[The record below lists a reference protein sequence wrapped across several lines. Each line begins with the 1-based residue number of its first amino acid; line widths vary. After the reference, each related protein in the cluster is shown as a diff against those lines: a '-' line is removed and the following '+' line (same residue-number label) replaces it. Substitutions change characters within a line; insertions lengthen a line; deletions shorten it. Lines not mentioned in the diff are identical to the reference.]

1 MLPLSPII
9 FHTTDSMLDRPSCV
23 TVAGNNK
30 KERREKKRGARD
42 EKKEHISMIET
53 TLRFEI
59 SSTCFTRP
67 RVRSIEKS
75 YRLTGSALIQMEEEG
90 KSVFIV
96 NEIDLFDWSFS
107 LHLQNGPKSLL
118 ITWRIE
124 TIIGRVFFI
133 PSISIRIH
141 YLRRGI
147 KCQTSVILSGRCRDN
162 LFVAEFRDDNRY

>member
-42 EKKEHISMIET
+42 EKKRAHLDDRNHFAFRNQFNFERV
-53 TLRFEI
+53 LRAW
-59 SSTCFTRP
+59 P

-96 NEIDLFDWSFS
+96 NAVNEIDLFD
-107 LHLQNGPKSLL
+107 
-118 ITWRIE
+118 
-124 TIIGRVFFI
+124 
-133 PSISIRIH
+133 
-141 YLRRGI
+141 
-147 KCQTSVILSGRCRDN
+147 
-162 LFVAEFRDDNRY
+162 

>member
-1 MLPLSPII
+1 
-9 FHTTDSMLDRPSCV
+9 
-23 TVAGNNK
+23 
-30 KERREKKRGARD
+30 
-42 EKKEHISMIET
+42 
-53 TLRFEI
+53 
-59 SSTCFTRP
+59 
-67 RVRSIEKS
+67 
-75 YRLTGSALIQMEEEG
+75 MEEEG
-90 KSVFIV
+90 KSVFIVNAV

-124 TIIGRVFFI
+124 IIGRVFFI